1 MNIYISNLSLRG
13 NLSLYSLRAASRLP
27 SGSSETVAA
36 CDDDSPI
43 VAVITKTL
51 LDNMELLRSIYF

>member
-1 MNIYISNLSLRG
+1 MKIYISNLSLRG

-36 CDDDSPI
+36 FDDDSPI
-43 VAVITKTL
+43 VAVITKKIV
-51 LDNMELLRSIYF
+51 R